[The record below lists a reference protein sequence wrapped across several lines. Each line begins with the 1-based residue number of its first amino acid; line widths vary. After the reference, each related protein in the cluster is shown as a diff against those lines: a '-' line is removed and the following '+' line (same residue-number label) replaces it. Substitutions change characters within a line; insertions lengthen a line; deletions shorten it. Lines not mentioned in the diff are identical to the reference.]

1 MFYISIVE
9 FLRYSHLCEIR
20 KNNFISKNLYKKIF
34 SIKFP
39 TSPLLCRNYPIFLFN
54 FPTSFVNAKKIPFQ
68 LLAKPCWFSSNQ
80 SNSGMLESEGVG
92 DKSLPGVCVRPYR
105 ERFPILVLQWRG
117 LSKHFVCFLWLGCK
131 CTFLWALK
139 IKRQKRLGSYAKLN

>member
-20 KNNFISKNLYKKIF
+20 KNNFISKNLYKKLF

-54 FPTSFVNAKKIPFQ
+54 FPTSFVNTKKIHFQ
-68 LLAKPCWFSSNQ
+68 LLAKHCWFWSNQ
-80 SNSGMLESEGVG
+80 SNSGMLEILKSDLFLLFPLHYG
-92 DKSLPGVCVRPYR
+92 D
-105 ERFPILVLQWRG
+105 EVLYTWKVN
-117 LSKHFVCFLWLGCK
+117 SINFMP
-131 CTFLWALK
+131 
-139 IKRQKRLGSYAKLN
+139 SYAPSLYPGLESLYPVVLLYSDWPGFISFYLF